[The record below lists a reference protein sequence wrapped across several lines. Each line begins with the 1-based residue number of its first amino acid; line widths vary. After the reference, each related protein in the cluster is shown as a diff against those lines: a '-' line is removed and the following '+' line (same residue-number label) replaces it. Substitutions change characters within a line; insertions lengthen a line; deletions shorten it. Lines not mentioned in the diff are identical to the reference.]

1 MTKPESCRG
10 ESIDDSWIYGRII
23 AVPIAVFLGQQAELL
38 HHFFTQNDRQELVV
52 RDVLD
57 DGDVDATRL
66 LEQSFVVPVRVDLR
80 ELGGQSV
87 VLARHQR
94 VHAREYK
101 LLVHA
106 NLSRL
111 EAEHAFVGSGAAL
124 VGVVELQREKIL
136 QTILREHRVHSQKSA
151 EAGSQL
157 SRELLVDTVNRIAVD
172 DRGQRV
178 ELSARS
184 QFAAGARR
192 WEGANEVDALDIE
205 QAIEVVVVGN
215 SNLITVRMLQV

>member
-38 HHFFTQNDRQELVV
+38 HHFFAQNDRQELVV
-52 RDVLD
+52 RDVLY

-66 LEQSFVVPVRVDLR
+66 LEQGFVVPVRVDLR
-80 ELGGQSV
+80 ELGGHPV
-87 VLARHQR
+87 VLACHQR

-106 NLSRL
+106 NLSRF

-157 SRELLVDTVNRIAVD
+157 SCELLVDTVNRIAIN

-192 WEGANEVDALDIE
+192 REGANEVDALDIE